1 VARFGRSNGL
11 VVLLSLLSL
20 LSSLSA
26 PAPAQ
31 DAGMLGQSISWRL
44 VTSPFTPSSSEGAIA
59 GGPGNDPSPG
69 TPMYICRARVQGS
82 LTPGKWV
89 QGNCNVPFG
98 GSEQIMRSYEVA
110 YGSARWGAYRGNFYG
125 LAQTGRDVDG
135 TPLYSC
141 RVNYVDANGNGYGYQ
156 PGKLVASGTCN
167 IPFGGAEV
175 IQPPPFEALYATGG
189 GRPPWTPGY
198 PSYPPYP
205 APPAQQPYP
214 ACKLGDRDVHLD
226 ITTGW
231 WVGPNC
237 SSIDSQGRITQ
248 LKYPQ
253 PQAPP
258 GYAPIPQG
266 PPPYNPGPSSVTW
279 QPAQKPFVPGADAIK
294 GGPGKGPQPGSP
306 LFVCRVQYQ
315 NNLYPGK
322 WMQGSCR
329 FADGQHE
336 LVQDTYEV
344 ATGPAEWRDFDG
356 NIGAMVPGGY
366 TADGTQLYICRKD
379 LGKDKGLQPGWLGG
393 GRCHIPY
400 NYDTVSG
407 QPFQALY
414 NVFGANGQPGPP
426 NQPSGGAPDQGPQA
440 HGILI
445 SFGGGTGATAGM
457 VTVTNGAT
465 GTTASKP
472 LPPNSSAQQCLE
484 ILQQAALQAG
494 LQIQQ
499 ADAGQLKVFGTNNA
513 VHISQASTTVSQF

>member
-1 VARFGRSNGL
+1 
-11 VVLLSLLSL
+11 
-20 LSSLSA
+20 
-26 PAPAQ
+26 
-31 DAGMLGQSISWRL
+31 
-44 VTSPFTPSSSEGAIA
+44 
-59 GGPGNDPSPG
+59 
-69 TPMYICRARVQGS
+69 
-82 LTPGKWV
+82 
-89 QGNCNVPFG
+89 
-98 GSEQIMRSYEVA
+98 
-110 YGSARWGAYRGNFYG
+110 
-125 LAQTGRDVDG
+125 
-135 TPLYSC
+135 
-141 RVNYVDANGNGYGYQ
+141 
-156 PGKLVASGTCN
+156 
-167 IPFGGAEV
+167 
-175 IQPPPFEALYATGG
+175 
-189 GRPPWTPGY
+189 
-198 PSYPPYP
+198 
-205 APPAQQPYP
+205 
-214 ACKLGDRDVHLD
+214 
-226 ITTGW
+226 
-231 WVGPNC
+231 
-237 SSIDSQGRITQ
+237 
-248 LKYPQ
+248 
-253 PQAPP
+253 
-258 GYAPIPQG
+258 
-266 PPPYNPGPSSVTW
+266 
-279 QPAQKPFVPGADAIK
+279 
-294 GGPGKGPQPGSP
+294 
-306 LFVCRVQYQ
+306 VQYQ